1 MRGRTLRRHRGR
13 SCRGARGEPRRHLKP
28 HPPLVGDGKPRTAR
42 GHRARRL
49 VVPLRPW
56 GRRSGRGG
64 GGPATDATRKVKESP
79 PRLEGGGATAATGR
93 GARPGEG
100 YAKWGG
106 AAPTVPIR
114 RMRGGSSGADVLGGL
129 RADASE
135 VWGRN
140 PDVFG
145 GGRMR
150 TRCRC
155 WIVETGEINVINYW
169 ILGCGTGHKL
179 SHAGERCILARLA
192 RSDGLAIK
200 YHIP

>member
-1 MRGRTLRRHRGR
+1 MGWRCAHDADSADERGELRRR
-13 SCRGARGEPRRHLKP
+13 CARWVAG
-28 HPPLVGDGKPRTAR
+28 
-42 GHRARRL
+42 
-49 VVPLRPW
+49 
-56 GRRSGRGG
+56 
-64 GGPATDATRKVKESP
+64 
-79 PRLEGGGATAATGR
+79 
-93 GARPGEG
+93 
-100 YAKWGG
+100 
-106 AAPTVPIR
+106 
-114 RMRGGSSGADVLGGL
+114 
-129 RADASE
+129 E

-150 TRCRC
+150 ARCRC

-200 YHIP
+200 YYILELAIYIYTIPVVYMAKIPSHISSI